1 MRRGVYKHK
10 KSSSARSWG
19 GFISEI
25 FEYVVETH
33 LDFLRIHTRRYGEYT
48 RDVFYNRFDYIV
60 LRCSKAAFTKLSSG
74 LISLAIVA
82 YFVASALLGVSID
95 T

>member
-1 MRRGVYKHK
+1 M
-10 KSSSARSWG
+10 
-19 GFISEI
+19 
-25 FEYVVETH
+25 
-33 LDFLRIHTRRYGEYT
+33 
-48 RDVFYNRFDYIV
+48 FYYIV
-60 LRCSKAAFTKLSSG
+60 FKWSKAALTKSLSG